1 MKYYK
6 ILLLGLLAGSL
17 VAPLQESAAAGKRKK
32 KETADTTRKEAPKPS
47 AYDRLFKGKK
57 GVVHKKGI
65 MAIHKVEQKIYL
77 EIPFGFFGRDF
88 LVDTYVN
95 RTSDVGALA
104 PGQKAAPSK
113 RLRIDRT
120 DSLVLFRTPKYN
132 VYAKEGG
139 KGIEKAL
146 QASRISAI
154 TKAFPIAAVNND
166 STAVVFDATS
176 YFQGGNKDIL
186 NLRGVLFGGDGL
198 FIYANEYIGNRSLIQ
213 EVDAFNRSVAVSSEV
228 GIRLTLAFPM
238 GILEEK
244 PEVSAGIV
252 TTLTLLPDEKMAVR
266 KADPR
271 IGTAYVRYT
280 SFGDKGSKDG
290 YFAGRW
296 NLIPKD
302 GEAIKRGG
310 TSEPVESITIYID
323 TLFTESWAEAIRKGI
338 EKWNPTF
345 EKAGFK
351 NAIRVE
357 SFPADRDFRSDDPLT
372 SSIVFSASTGNAIAL
387 RRLADPRTGEIMSI
401 QMTVPRDFAN
411 SVRQEAVYSIAN
423 TDRRYAGYYL
433 SDEAVCEALTAKV
446 MQKMATA
453 LGLAP
458 NLAGSAAY
466 STEQLRDPE
475 FTQENGF
482 TASVTDDVLFNY
494 AARPGDRERGVATII
509 DKPGIYDEFAIKW
522 LYTPLAENEE
532 ETLDEWLSEKT
543 GDHRFFYGKRNGISY
558 AVDPR
563 ALEGDLGSDIAA
575 SIAQET
581 ENLKFVIAH
590 APEWLKDDGIPET
603 YKELFPD
610 FLFVRVFN
618 HVRNM
623 SYYIGGVYQDEPR
636 EGRTQ
641 PTNRP
646 VPKQVQKQAM
656 QSIFD
661 LCSDMSWMD
670 ADRDFMHL
678 GGPNSTISSMA
689 YTNMPMMH
697 IMFRIARMALSVEK
711 SDAPYTQKEALDD
724 VASFIFRDSRQGK
737 ALAPR
742 HMIWAGQYISFLING
757 SPVMKANLKRA
768 KSGGRTFAEDPDGPI
783 PEWTENARG
792 IAALYGGATLSPG
805 TLPDDLTE
813 IGAVTDG
820 MEPTSTI
827 YYYAPENIETVYFS
841 KLKEVRRDVQKAMNC
856 CRNPM
861 DRGTLKY
868 YLSMVDMALNGK

>member
-6 ILLLGLLAGSL
+6 ILLLGLIIGSL
-17 VAPLQESAAAGKRKK
+17 AIPVQESFAAGKKKK
-32 KETADTTRKEAPKPS
+32 KETADSVKTAPKTT
-47 AYDRLFKGKK
+47 AYDKLFKDKK

-65 MAIHKVEQKIYL
+65 MAIHKTEQKIYL

-186 NLRGVLFGGDGL
+186 NLRGVPFGDGF
-198 FIYANEYIGNRSLIQ
+198 FIYGNEYISNRSLI
-213 EVDAFNRSVAVSSEV
+213 EGVDAFNRSVAVSSEV
-228 GIRLTLAFPM
+228 GVRLTLAFPM

-266 KADPR
+266 QADPR

-296 NLIPKD
+296 NLVPKD

-310 TSEPVESITIYID
+310 TSEPVEPITIYID

-338 EKWNPTF
+338 EKWNPAF

-351 NAIRVE
+351 NAIRVVP
-357 SFPADRDFRSDDPLT
+357 FPSDKNFRSDDPLT
-372 SSIVFSASTGNAIAL
+372 SCVVFSASTGSAITL
-387 RRLADPRTGEIMSI
+387 RRLADPRTGEIMSV

-411 SVRQEAVYSIAN
+411 SVRKEAVYSISN

-433 SDEAVCEALTAKV
+433 SDEAVCEVLTAKV
-446 MQKMATA
+446 MQKMAIA

-522 LYTPLAENEE
+522 LYTPLAENEKE
-532 ETLDEWLSEKT
+532 ILDEWLAEKT
-543 GDHRFFYGKRNGISY
+543 GDPRFFYGKQNGISY
-558 AVDPR
+558 AFDPR

-590 APEWLKDDGIPET
+590 APEWLKDDDIPET
-603 YKELFPD
+603 YKDLFPD
-610 FLFVRVFN
+610 FLFLRIFN

-623 SYYIGGVYQDEPR
+623 SYYIGGVYQDEPH

-661 LCSDMSWMD
+661 LCGDMSWMD
-670 ADRDFMHL
+670 ANRDFMHL

-689 YTNMPMMH
+689 YMSMPIQYVML
-697 IMFRIARMALSVEK
+697 RIARMALSVEK

-724 VASFIFRDSRQGK
+724 VASFIFRDSRQGR

-742 HMIWAGQYISFLING
+742 HMTWAGQYISFLING
-757 SPVMKANLKRA
+757 SPVMKANLKKA
-768 KSGGRTFAEDPDGPI
+768 KSGSRSFAGEALDLF
-783 PEWTENARG
+783 PEWEEG
-792 IAALYGGATLSPG
+792 IRRIASIRWAAG
-805 TLPDDLTE
+805 TSSEMLPDDLTE
-813 IGAVTDG
+813 TGAVTDG

-827 YYYAPENIETVYFS
+827 YYYFPKNAEPVYWG
-841 KLKEVRRDVQKAMNC
+841 KMKEVRRDIQSAINC

-861 DRGTLKY
+861 DRSALKY
-868 YLSMVDMALNGK
+868 YLSMVDMALNGR